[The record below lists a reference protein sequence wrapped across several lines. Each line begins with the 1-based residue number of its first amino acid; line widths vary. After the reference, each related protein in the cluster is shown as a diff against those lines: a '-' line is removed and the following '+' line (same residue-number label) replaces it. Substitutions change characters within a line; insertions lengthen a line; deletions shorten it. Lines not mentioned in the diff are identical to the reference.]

1 LKLQACLNVLK
12 SYDVLIIMQHTLVT
26 IKDNADKTISYSNHK
41 TKELRELVSK
51 LFAERFF
58 ANALP
63 TKIHSFAY
71 ML

>member
-1 LKLQACLNVLK
+1 
-12 SYDVLIIMQHTLVT
+12 MQHTLVT